1 VITLLAGGY
10 PAWLMSRLKVVEVLK
25 GKVSFKQSNRLRNSL
40 IVVQFSIATLLIICT
55 IASWQQIDYLRSK
68 PLGYNRTQII
78 SIPVEGEIDPTRVLE
93 IVREKLSSYP
103 SVESITGIY
112 DNLGRGLDGSTRTS
126 KVGFD
131 YKNKGIKSNWM
142 GVSYDFVKTL
152 DLNVVDGRDFSKDLL
167 TDSNAVVI
175 NEAMA
180 MQLGEKTAIGAQLPV
195 DENGPPMTVIGVVK
209 NFHFESLHQDIEPL
223 TLVLSKDF
231 PIHYILVKAKAN
243 ALPQTM
249 DLLKDT
255 WKTILPTAEFKG
267 SFTDENIDR
276 QYRREE
282 KLGQIFVSGGIIA
295 IVLSC
300 MGLLAM
306 VILIVTQRTK
316 EIGIRKVLGASI
328 GSIVSML
335 SKDFL
340 KLVALSIIIAFP
352 IAWLAMSKW
361 LENYAYRIELAWW
374 VFVIA
379 GLLATIIAFATISI
393 QTIRAAIS
401 NPVKSLRSE

>member
-1 VITLLAGGY
+1 
-10 PAWLMSRLKVVEVLK
+10 
-25 GKVSFKQSNRLRNSL
+25 
-40 IVVQFSIATLLIICT
+40 
-55 IASWQQIDYLRSK
+55 
-68 PLGYNRTQII
+68 
-78 SIPVEGEIDPTRVLE
+78 
-93 IVREKLSSYP
+93 
-103 SVESITGIY
+103 
-112 DNLGRGLDGSTRTS
+112 
-126 KVGFD
+126 
-131 YKNKGIKSNWM
+131 
-142 GVSYDFVKTL
+142 
-152 DLNVVDGRDFSKDLL
+152 
-167 TDSNAVVI
+167 
-175 NEAMA
+175 
-180 MQLGEKTAIGAQLPV
+180 
-195 DENGPPMTVIGVVK
+195 
-209 NFHFESLHQDIEPL
+209 
-223 TLVLSKDF
+223 
-231 PIHYILVKAKAN
+231 
-243 ALPQTM
+243 M

-255 WKTILPTAEFKG
+255 WKIILPTAEFKG

-335 SKDFL
+335 SRDFL